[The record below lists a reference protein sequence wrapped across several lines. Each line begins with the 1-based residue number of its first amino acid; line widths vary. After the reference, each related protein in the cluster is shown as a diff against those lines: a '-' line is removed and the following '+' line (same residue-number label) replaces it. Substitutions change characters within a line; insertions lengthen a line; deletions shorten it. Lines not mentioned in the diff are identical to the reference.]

1 MPDATHVRDAF
12 NEEGAF
18 LILDADMTGTSRK
31 RALFFVLALAML
43 AIVSPARAHDGPAA
57 AVRATQAASAL
68 QAYGDGVRKAGHRP
82 DFAAAPAADL
92 LRVIF
97 DADGLAAMPA
107 PASQDVPWMMDWF
120 DAANRS
126 YKQMILVGLS
136 PGQPPDEAKLARNLR
151 DYEDQIVPAM
161 SFLLRGLARETVALA
176 MFLDELPEKDVTPV
190 RVAGFRGLRSAAG
203 EFLQS
208 VLCTAQAIKPGN
220 ALTLMT
226 VIYETRAVW
235 TDALYVEDRAKVMAH
250 LKQIVERFGD
260 KGVSDTAAMLLTA
273 FSAAEE

>member
-1 MPDATHVRDAF
+1 
-12 NEEGAF
+12 
-18 LILDADMTGTSRK
+18 MTRRSRQH
-31 RALFFVLALAML
+31 ALFFVLALAMPAML
-43 AIVSPARAHDGPAA
+43 SPARAHDGLAA

-68 QAYGDGVRKAGHRP
+68 QTYGDGVRKAGRRP

-92 LRVIF
+92 LRAIF
-97 DADGLAAMPA
+97 DAGRLAAMPD
-107 PASQDVPWMMDWF
+107 PASQDLPWMMDWF

-126 YKQMILVGLS
+126 YKQMVMVGLS
-136 PGQPPDEAKLARNLR
+136 PGQPPDEAKLARNLQ

-190 RVAGFRGLRSAAG
+190 RLAGLRGLRSAEG

-226 VIYETRAVW
+226 VIYETRSIW
-235 TDALYVEDRAKVMAH
+235 IDALYPEDRTKVTAQ

-260 KGVSDTAAMLLTA
+260 KGVTDTASMLLAA
-273 FSAAEE
+273 FAAEE